1 MKSHRRSR
9 SGRMLWLGCASTTIM
24 LCFLC
29 LWMPFLTLGFSVEP
43 SSSSSLQGR
52 TQTIFG
58 GRRTNCSCLHVT
70 ALDDIFMVATSASLP
85 RIIDDT
91 DDAGVLV
98 SERPSSRR
106 RFLECSMMETVLAAV
121 VATALSFWIRK
132 SN

>member
-1 MKSHRRSR
+1 
-9 SGRMLWLGCASTTIM
+9 MLWLGCASTTIV
-24 LCFLC
+24 LWCFL
-29 LWMPFLTLGFSVEP
+29 LWMPSLTLGFSVEP
-43 SSSSSLQGR
+43 SSTTLQGR
-52 TQTIFG
+52 TQTIMG
-58 GRRTNCSCLHVT
+58 GRINSSYLRVT